1 MYNIFPINMLHNEI
15 LDKTFPLM
23 KLFHY
28 TFIYLCQYR
37 IGNNYTFYQN
47 KTWFYR
53 PIFFSL
59 NSPWIFILYKIKKH
73 VSYLPRNHTPLR
85 RISIR
90 DRIKLK
96 CKYLSEKKRYAI
108 YNQPI
113 MDILLQVCF
122 TLVPIHLNTMQ
133 QSDSNPTI
141 QDFYYTNN

>member
-1 MYNIFPINMLHNEI
+1 MFHIDI

-37 IGNNYTFYQN
+37 IENNYTFYQN
-47 KTWFYR
+47 KTWFSR

-96 CKYLSEKKRYAI
+96 CKIFIWKKTVCYL
-108 YNQPI
+108 QPSDYGYPFPSMLHSCTNI
-113 MDILLQVCF
+113 FKHNATIRFKPNHSRFLL
-122 TLVPIHLNTMQ
+122 HE
-133 QSDSNPTI
+133 
-141 QDFYYTNN
+141 

>member
-1 MYNIFPINMLHNEI
+1 MYNIFPINMSHIDI

-37 IGNNYTFYQN
+37 IGNTYTFYQN
-47 KTWFYR
+47 KTWFSR

-59 NSPWIFILYKIKKH
+59 HSPWIFILYKIKKH

-90 DRIKLK
+90 DRIKLN
-96 CKYLSEKKRYAI
+96 CKIFIWNKRYAI
-108 YNQPI
+108 YNQAI
-113 MDILLQVCF
+113 MDILFQVCF
-122 TLVPIHLNTMQ
+122 TLVPIYLNTLQ
-133 QSDSNPTI
+133 K
-141 QDFYYTNN
+141 